1 MNPDTSTE
9 AAPLPGPRPVSRERV
24 ARGLRKPENW
34 LQLIKFGL
42 VGLSG
47 FVVNFAVY
55 AFGLH
60 VLNLHYLAAAT
71 LAFGVAVANNFT
83 WNRYWTFRSQRHSS
97 HAAFQA
103 ARFFTVAVSALI
115 PNLILLSVF
124 VEQFGMGKIPAQV
137 LAVCLVTPISFLGNK
152 LWSFR

>member
-9 AAPLPGPRPVSRERV
+9 AAPLPRPVTRARV

-55 AFGLH
+55 AFALH
-60 VLNLHYLAAAT
+60 VLDVHYIAAST
-71 LAFGVAVANNFT
+71 LAFCVAVANNFM
-83 WNRYWTFRSQRHSS
+83 WNRHWTFRATRHSS

-103 ARFFTVAVSALI
+103 ARFLTVAVSALI
-115 PNLILLSVF
+115 PNLILLSLF

>member
-9 AAPLPGPRPVSRERV
+9 AAPLPRPVTRARV

-55 AFGLH
+55 AFALH
-60 VLNLHYLAAAT
+60 VLNVHYIGAAT
-71 LAFGVAVANNFT
+71 LAFCVAVANNFM
-83 WNRYWTFRSQRHSS
+83 WNRHWTFRSQRHSS

-103 ARFFTVAVSALI
+103 ARFLTVAVSALI
-115 PNLILLSVF
+115 PNLILLSLF
-124 VEQFGMGKIPAQV
+124 VEQFGMGKIQAQV

-152 LWSFR
+152 YWSFR